1 MGPFPIYCHY
11 ENDIRIGRIL
21 VNIWCV
27 RDSFHQTWEPQKEIL
42 LANLH
47 VLPTMGNIC
56 NGVVL
61 SCKAD
66 FRPGPR
72 HPQHLA
78 IIVSIPDISPS
89 FSPSP
94 WLILNVLRS
103 FRHSGSS
110 PLSYWTSLSLDHWQR
125 PHLHREYVV
134 LGDRRRADQDVVFE
148 AGGPEAVKSR
158 PPRGFELSTKR
169 ERDEL
174 QCLTLLN
181 ENTVTTNLDF
191 EAYLCKQMKSKFQ

>member
-103 FRHSGSS
+103 FRH
-110 PLSYWTSLSLDHWQR
+110 LSLIA
-125 PHLHREYVV
+125 PV
-134 LGDRRRADQDVVFE
+134 LLNVLIPGPLTTSSSTSRICSPRRQA
-148 AGGPEAVKSR
+148 KSR
-158 PPRGFELSTKR
+158 SRRGIWGGRPGGGEIKAAAGIWTFH
-169 ERDEL
+169 
-174 QCLTLLN
+174 
-181 ENTVTTNLDF
+181 
-191 EAYLCKQMKSKFQ
+191 